1 MYPVETR
8 KTKPTMT
15 VMKTAEDST
24 NQTVCNCKR
33 LITSTIAEP
42 IAPSMMSCSPSWS
55 GFWTRQRRRRQW
67 QVTEVGLGRWRTIR
81 DTSVDD
87 TSGSSGSR
95 CPFLHSNS
103 SFMSDPDE
111 ANDAEQYEDI
121 FSPVKQRCTRRAA
134 FSLTSS
140 ASRIAIFVA
149 VAALFFLFFACCLLD
164 LRPMLLKWW
173 DEEYYHIRHPLYFLR
188 RPQSDKDIRYLTI
201 GSYTTWGYGLEEY
214 DAMVVKEDPSEGID
228 EPYDTSSLRPH
239 SSSSRTTKNAHGY
252 RQGYPYLLS
261 PLVHNAAS
269 RVGGSEFAALCTQS
283 IVGDKYI
290 YDVIVLEFSFSSN
303 NYNGLA
309 LLAERIRQRFPSAT
323 IILVQLWSP
332 SQFVTTAAP
341 VKDNDNDTSSSLISW
356 NSWRSTH
363 DNIALDSSSLESAL
377 QDYQWQFQDDA
388 RQDSLLQTVAESVHG
403 FIVRLP
409 RNDNAQL
416 ALAAANNWFF
426 EIRQDEQNSDNQ
438 KSSGEMRERIPTDY
452 EYALSPRG
460 HEVLAEEIRQVVD
473 GQDILRVDS
482 LQQQQRNI
490 VGTWGSGDQCQLWY
504 ETGNGTPNGY
514 SKLLLRKF
522 STSRNDKYALEVPT
536 TGIGGS
542 LTISNPFDD
551 ERTVYLTYMTTSWA
565 VSNDPSNK
573 TNNDKA
579 YYPRTQ
585 VLLNGKPSVVLDP
598 KHDHGRDHP
607 NDHHVT
613 RTTAIGFV
621 PAHSNDNIIALTSF
635 VPEKALA
642 SFRIVGVSLFPTEEK
657 RRHKI
662 ATEYALSP
670 ATAKVG
676 RLNRRYF
683 WQK

>member
-1 MYPVETR
+1 MAA
-8 KTKPTMT
+8 
-15 VMKTAEDST
+15 MKTVEDTT

-33 LITSTIAEP
+33 LITSPIVEP

-55 GFWTRQRRRRQW
+55 GFWTRQRRRRRQR
-67 QVTEVGLGRWRTIR
+67 QVTEVGVGRFQTIR
-81 DTSVDD
+81 DPAVDD
-87 TSGSSGSR
+87 GSSSSGSR

-103 SFMSDPDE
+103 SLASEPDE
-111 ANDAEQYEDI
+111 DNDVEQDEDA
-121 FSPVKQRCTRRAA
+121 FSRVKQRCTRRAG
-134 FSLTSS
+134 FSITSS
-140 ASRIAIFVA
+140 ASRITIFLV
-149 VAALFFLFFACCLLD
+149 VTALVFLILACCFLD

-173 DEEYYHIRHPLYFLR
+173 DEEYYHIRHPLHFLR

-201 GSYTTWGYGLEEY
+201 GSSTTWGYGLEEY
-214 DAMVVKEDPSEGID
+214 DAMVLKEDPNDGVD
-228 EPYDTSSLRPH
+228 TAYDTTLLRPRG
-239 SSSSRTTKNAHGY
+239 SSSGKTRNSYGH
-252 RQGYPYLLS
+252 RQAYPYLLS
-261 PLVHNAAS
+261 QWVHNAAS
-269 RVGGSEFAALCTQS
+269 RVGGSELAALCTQS
-283 IVGDKYI
+283 IVGDKNI
-290 YDVIVLEFSFSSN
+290 YDVIVLEFSSSSSN
-303 NYNGLA
+303 SNNGLA

-332 SQFVTTAAP
+332 SQFVTTTVP
-341 VKDNDNDTSSSLISW
+341 VTDNDNATSRSLISW
-356 NSWRSTH
+356 NTWRSTH
-363 DNIALDSSSLESAL
+363 DNIALDSSTLESAL

-388 RQDSLLQTVAESVHG
+388 QQDSVLQTVAESVHG
-403 FIVRLP
+403 HIVRLP

-416 ALAAANNWFF
+416 ALATANKWFF
-426 EIRQDEQNSDNQ
+426 EIQHDRTNIDNQ
-438 KSSGEMRERIPTDY
+438 KSSGEARERLPRDY

-460 HEVLAEEIRQVVD
+460 HKVLAEQIMQVVH

-482 LQQQQRNI
+482 LQQQQQRNI

-504 ETGNGTPNGY
+504 ETGNGTPRRY

-536 TGIGGS
+536 TGNGGS

-551 ERTVYLTYMTTSWA
+551 ERTVYLTYMTTLSA
-565 VSNDPSNK
+565 MSNGPSN
-573 TNNDKA
+573 NNNNNNNNNNKA

-585 VLLNGKPSVVLDP
+585 VLLNGIPSVVLDP
-598 KHDHGRDHP
+598 NHDHDHDHP
-607 NDHHVT
+607 NEHHVT

-621 PAHSNDNIIALTSF
+621 PAHSHDNIIALTSF
-635 VPEKALA
+635 GTEKALA

-670 ATAKVG
+670 DTAKVG